1 MSRSQS
7 CSGNP
12 LKLSSLLLLWS
23 LSCCG
28 CSICGQPYLDDYVT
42 YGTRTPRPDGTHGR
56 IGSPFSDPS
65 MDSGMSD
72 AADTT
77 AYYEESVEPPVV
89 MEDSA
94 VINPIDGS

>member
-1 MSRSQS
+1 
-7 CSGNP
+7 
-12 LKLSSLLLLWS
+12 
-23 LSCCG
+23 
-28 CSICGQPYLDDYVT
+28 
-42 YGTRTPRPDGTHGR
+42 
-56 IGSPFSDPS
+56 

-89 MEDSA
+89 MKDSA